1 MDGYNS
7 TSSAPAEM
15 FLQYVLLWELTY
27 PFPKTLLSAE
37 NIHQTKITQ
46 TTTITLLPTRPPK
59 KTHRSHSFPLP
70 PKAKHESRLPEWEW
84 LELLRL
90 TPPLRSWRR
99 RLGGCVRTGPFLL
112 GEDHAHEI
120 LRM

>member
-59 KTHRSHSFPLP
+59 KHIDHIASPFP
-70 PKAKHESRLPEWEW
+70 PKQNMNPGCLNGNGWSFYV
-84 LELLRL
+84 
-90 TPPLRSWRR
+90 WRR
-99 RLGGCVRTGPFLL
+99 LYARGGVGSVVV
-112 GEDHAHEI
+112 
-120 LRM
+120 